1 MKEKKYTHL
10 TLKERKEIYEWIQKG
25 ETLSQIA
32 YNIGRGKNTIIREVR
47 LNGGRDK
54 YNPREANDKQRK
66 KILETNVKRV
76 ETIKAKGMSNPY
88 QSLCK
93 RIDNLEMQL
102 EIALDVI
109 REMKNKVTND

>member
-1 MKEKKYTHL
+1 MREKKYTRL
-10 TLKERKEIYEWIQKG
+10 TLRERKQISEWIQKG

-32 YNIGRGKNTIIREVR
+32 HNIGRGKNTVIREVR

-54 YNPREANDKQRK
+54 YNATEANDKQRK
-66 KILETNVKRV
+66 HIIETNIKRS
-76 ETIKAKGMSNPY
+76 ETVKAKGMSNPY

-109 REMKNKVTND
+109 KELKNQGKR